1 MTRNE
6 FHADLQDALTMTKN
20 DFEKAAQNLAQCYG
34 MPNFAEGWTGWDMQA
49 DVSDKNLEIPLDK
62 MTADQ
67 ADHVVFLIN
76 EMLDS
81 MKVVKRQ
88 AEYWAVAKR
97 EWENRMEYEC
107 DDD

>member
-62 MTADQ
+62 MTAD
-67 ADHVVFLIN
+67 HVVFLIN

>member
-6 FHADLQDALTMTKN
+6 LHADLMDALTMTKG
-20 DFEKAAQNLAQCYG
+20 DFENAAKNLSQCYG
-34 MPNFAEGWTGWDMQA
+34 LPNLSNGWTGWDMQA
-49 DVSDKNLEIPLDK
+49 DVQDKNLEIPLDD

-67 ADHVVFLIN
+67 ADQVVFLLN

-81 MKVVKRQ
+81 LKVVKRQ
-88 AEYWAVAKR
+88 AEHWAVAKR
-97 EWENRMEYEC
+97 EWENRMDYEC